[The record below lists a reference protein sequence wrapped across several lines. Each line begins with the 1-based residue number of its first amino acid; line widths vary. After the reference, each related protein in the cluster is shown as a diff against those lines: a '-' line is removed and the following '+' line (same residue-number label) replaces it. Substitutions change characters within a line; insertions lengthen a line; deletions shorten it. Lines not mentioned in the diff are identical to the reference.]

1 MESLRDWLASTGT
14 TQAALAKQL
23 GVSQPTVSDWA
34 RGNIF
39 PDIENLRRLSTTTGL
54 SFDALIGAP
63 AHKRRSASA
72 ARAS

>member
-34 RGNIF
+34 RGDTF
-39 PDIENLRRLSTTTGL
+39 PDISNLRQLSAVTGL
-54 SFDALIGAP
+54 TFDELLGAAP
-63 AHKRRSASA
+63 RKRRSASA
-72 ARAS
+72 ALAS

>member
-1 MESLRDWLASTGT
+1 MESLRDWLASTET

-23 GVSQPTVSDWA
+23 GVSQPTISDWV

-39 PDIENLRRLSTTTGL
+39 PDVENLRRLSAVTGL

-63 AHKRRSASA
+63 ARRRA
-72 ARAS
+72 AV

>member
-39 PDIENLRRLSTTTGL
+39 PDIENLRRLSATTGL
-54 SFDALIGAP
+54 SFDDLIGAP
-63 AHKRRSASA
+63 ERKRRSAPRA
-72 ARAS
+72 AT